1 MAVAAVGVLLL
12 AAGCSSEDSA
22 AVDSLPLPTGMA
34 VDENGAD
41 DDCEGF
47 EDNSDAAGFSDT
59 HSQNEGGV
67 AHVFV
72 GRMYFPVT
80 AGVVPLGVSVRA
92 YAEPL
97 SVDPSSYE
105 GESSGEDGDF
115 KLELR
120 NGDDNVLEQ
129 SFRADRPVFFREG
142 RPVMGRFPRPGS
154 VGDGGVFPVL
164 EPTVFIVRVAEPP
177 VYDSFAVSWAGRELF
192 AAERPASA
200 PRAEVLGVSEGQVF
214 NAWDGIDLCLNGG
227 NEDGDRLSF
236 RVYYSTDSG
245 DTYRLYTDNS
255 LYPYAEWQDIYFPR
269 VRVRL
274 GSFNSR
280 RLNDGRGGFS
290 GRVGVSVSDGAST
303 VFVESPTFSVLPRGE
318 QPNIFRIRGVG
329 YNVAFTGDEMISLE
343 ARGGSGLGDDTRYS
357 WRSSLDGD
365 LGSGKAIELPAGEL
379 TLGEHT
385 VTVVATDET
394 SGLSYNHSGTFSV
407 IPAGTPFMA
416 SDDMVHLRP
425 HEYVYI
431 RVRSNDAITRDAS
444 TGFSSGY
451 YSLNVTVPGELGTT
465 KASRFGNNDFPA
477 PVVGYIGRVSGY
489 DSFQYE
495 ICDRDSFCDTA
506 VVRVGVGVA
515 DCTILGND
523 GDDHLIGTPDDD
535 IICGLGGDDIIEGM
549 GGDDIIR
556 AGAGDDTI
564 FGGAGNDY
572 IQGETGDDTIRGD
585 TGDDLILGG
594 EGSDTLY
601 GGPGYDTLG
610 GGNSIIRQDPGD
622 QLYHASAP
630 TPATYE
636 ELTSEEVRL
645 IDTAVRT
652 CEDSTPS
659 YTYQQN
665 ICAQTTASLCQTTT
679 TANSRNPNP
688 NSRLQ
693 RTVIASFVCET
704 SELTRTIAYEHKCP
718 QAHSARSCNYQSID
732 FRDALKRDA
741 QTLYTPLVEDPRQ
754 ITEET
759 LNKLRQLAEA
769 IHEFAITIYRDQQ
782 PAYL

>member
-1 MAVAAVGVLLL
+1 MNNPLIRMAVAAVGVLLL

-72 GRMYFPVT
+72 GGMYFPVT
-80 AGVVPLGVSVRA
+80 AGVVPLGVSVRV

-97 SVDPSSYE
+97 SVEPLRSVEE
-105 GESSGEDGDF
+105 GGFVLVLRSGGV
-115 KLELR
+115 
-120 NGDDNVLEQ
+120 GVLER
-129 SFRADRPVFFREG
+129 SFRVDRPVFFREG
-142 RPVMGRFPRPGS
+142 RPVLGRLPRPGS
-154 VGDGGVFPVL
+154 VGDGGVLPVADFAGF
-164 EPTVFIVRVAEPP
+164 TVRVADPP
-177 VYDSFAVSWAGRELF
+177 VYDSFAVFWAGRELF
-192 AAERPASA
+192 TAERPVSA

-214 NAWDGIDLCLNGG
+214 NAWDGIELCLDGVDIGG
-227 NEDGDRLSF
+227 DGDSLSF
-236 RVYYSTDSG
+236 RVYYSTDGG
-245 DTYRLYTDNS
+245 DTYGFYTGVS
-255 LYPYAEWQDIYFPR
+255 SYPYAEWQEIHSRR
-269 VRVRL
+269 VRVSL

-280 RLNDGRGGFS
+280 RLNDGRGGFV
-290 GRVGVSVSDGAST
+290 GRVGMAVSDGAST

-329 YNVAFTGDEMISLE
+329 YNVVFTGDEMISLE
-343 ARGGSGLGDDTRYS
+343 ARGGSGLSDDTRYS

-379 TLGEHT
+379 TLGKHT

-425 HEYVYI
+425 HEYTYI

-495 ICDRDSFCDTA
+495 ICVPDSFCDTA

-515 DCTILGND
+515 DCTIWGKD

-535 IICGLGGDDIIEGM
+535 IICGLGGDDTIEGG

-564 FGGAGNDY
+564 FGGSGNDY
-572 IQGETGDDTIRGD
+572 IQGETGNDTIRGD
-585 TGDDLILGG
+585 AGDDLILGG

-622 QLYHASAP
+622 QLYHTSAP
-630 TPATYE
+630 TPAAYT
-636 ELTSEEVRL
+636 ELTSEEIEL
-645 IDTAVRT
+645 IDTAVNA
-652 CEDSTPS
+652 CEDATPS
-659 YTYQQN
+659 YTSQQN
-665 ICAQTTASLCQTTT
+665 ICAQTTNSLCQTTT
-679 TANSRNPNP
+679 TANTRNPNQ
-688 NSRLQ
+688 Q
-693 RTVIASFVCET
+693 RTAIASFVCET
-704 SELTRTIAYEHKCP
+704 SKLTRILTFGPKC
-718 QAHSARSCNYQSID
+718 SEARNPSYCGLEPRDY
-732 FRDALKRDA
+732 RDALKHNA
-741 QTLYTPLVEDPRQ
+741 QALYTPLVEDPRQ

-769 IHEFAITIYRDQQ
+769 IHEFAITIYRDE
-782 PAYL
+782 PPPF